1 MYDGEI
7 KLYIIM
13 CREYVEKENEVQRE
27 WIAVISVSILFLLS
41 HFVVK

>member
-1 MYDGEI
+1 
-7 KLYIIM
+7 M
-13 CREYVEKENEVQRE
+13 CREYVENEVQRE